1 MKTTMKITMPESW
14 ADISLSKYLAL
25 QYDLE
30 AYKDDREAQM
40 NFMISHLCGIDSKD
54 ILGLTQQSYAGL
66 QKDLFNFINDNKA
79 ELQRFITIDG
89 VEYGFEP
96 NLSKMTY
103 GAYADITRYETI
115 SVDTNWKNIMNILY
129 RPVVAKSKG
138 GTYEIQSYEGNTNPD
153 KWLKVSMDKHF
164 GCMFFFVNLS
174 MDLLNSTLNST
185 IQTMEVPQSYKQILE
200 RSGKII
206 QQSLNLQAGIF
217 NK

>member
-1 MKTTMKITMPESW
+1 MKTTLKITMPESW

-40 NFMISHLCGIDSKD
+40 NFMISHLCGIEIND
-54 ILGLTQQSYAGL
+54 ILSLTQQSYAGL
-66 QKDLFNFINDNKA
+66 QKDLFNFINDTKA
-79 ELQRFITIDG
+79 ELERFIWIDG
-89 VEYGFEP
+89 IEYGFEP

-115 SVDTNWKNIMNILY
+115 SIDTNWKNIMNILY
-129 RPVVAKSKG
+129 RPVIAKSKG
-138 GTYEIQSYEGNTNPD
+138 GPYEIQSYEGNTNPD
-153 KWLKVSMDKHF
+153 KWLDVNMNYHF

-174 MDLLNSTLNST
+174 MDLLNSTLYST
-185 IQTMEVPQSYKQILE
+185 IQTMEVPQNYKQILE

>member
-1 MKTTMKITMPESW
+1 MKTTIKITMPESW

-40 NFMISHLCGIDSKD
+40 NFMISHLCGIESKD

-89 VEYGFEP
+89 IEYGFEP

-138 GTYEIQSYEGNTNPD
+138 GTYEIQSYEGNNNPD
-153 KWLKVSMDKHF
+153 KWLDVSMDKHF

-185 IQTMEVPQSYKQILE
+185 IQTTEVPQSYKQILQ

>member
-138 GTYEIQSYEGNTNPD
+138 DTYEIQSYEGNSNPD

-185 IQTMEVPQSYKQILE
+185 IQTMEVPQNYKQILE

>member
-1 MKTTMKITMPESW
+1 
-14 ADISLSKYLAL
+14 
-25 QYDLE
+25 
-30 AYKDDREAQM
+30 
-40 NFMISHLCGIDSKD
+40 
-54 ILGLTQQSYAGL
+54 
-66 QKDLFNFINDNKA
+66 
-79 ELQRFITIDG
+79 
-89 VEYGFEP
+89 
-96 NLSKMTY
+96 MTY

-138 GTYEIQSYEGNTNPD
+138 GTYEIQSYEGNANPD
-153 KWLKVSMDKHF
+153 KWLDVSMDKHF

-185 IQTMEVPQSYKQILE
+185 IQTMEVPQNYKQILE

>member
-1 MKTTMKITMPESW
+1 MKTTLKITMPESW

-30 AYKDDREAQM
+30 AYKDDEQAIM
-40 NFMISHLCGIDSKD
+40 NFMISHLCGIEIND
-54 ILGLTQQSYAGL
+54 ILSLTQQSYAAL
-66 QKDLFNFINDNKA
+66 QRDLFNFINDNKA
-79 ELQRFITIDG
+79 ELERFIWIDG
-89 VEYGFEP
+89 IEYGFEP

-115 SVDTNWKNIMNILY
+115 SIDTNWKNIMNILY
-129 RPVVAKSKG
+129 RPVVSKGKG

-153 KWLKVSMDKHF
+153 KWLDVSMNYHF

-185 IQTMEVPQSYKQILE
+185 IPTMEVPQNYKQILE